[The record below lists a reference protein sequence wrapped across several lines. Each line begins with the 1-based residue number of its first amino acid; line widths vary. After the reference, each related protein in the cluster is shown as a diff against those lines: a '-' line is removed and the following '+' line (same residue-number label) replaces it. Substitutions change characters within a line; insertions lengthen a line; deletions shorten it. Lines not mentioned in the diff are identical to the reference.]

1 MIISFY
7 HTTNYIC
14 FTGKCIYIY
23 IFFLQLQMNKKRV
36 YINPLVALISLCLLG
51 LLVALLNL
59 SALAIMRMPVK
70 RKYFSY
76 PLLWLTASNV
86 LIGIFPLPLYGLKK
100 YNFESS
106 AVASIICDAW
116 RYSYFVTSHISM
128 ITLVVMTLDKII
140 SLTSP
145 LRYKYL
151 VTKLRINI
159 ILIVFWTFY
168 AGFDI
173 IPFFPISEKDKD
185 NCHYYVKKQWAILMN
200 IFTTAIPLPVI
211 IMCYIYMTML
221 AYRHAVRK
229 SFKDKNIKNTSFS
242 HNLKVVIEV
251 KATKKVSYIVT
262 AYMICWMPSTIYYLL
277 VWLCPY
283 CFPKNYQPHKTWI
296 RFFFKLLIMFH
307 GFVTPILFC
316 WQSKIFR
323 KSVKDSI
330 NRHRSIFANI
340 DGAAEKTR
348 KFKAGV
354 RSVTVAIHLKNKA
367 IQQKDRSKDT

>member
-1 MIISFY
+1 MY
-7 HTTNYIC
+7 
-14 FTGKCIYIY
+14 IYIY
-23 IFFLQLQMNKKRV
+23 IYILFQLQMNNKRV
-36 YINPLVALISLCLLG
+36 YINPLVALICLCLLG
-51 LLVALLNL
+51 FLVALLNL
-59 SALAIMRMPVK
+59 SALAIMRVPVK

-86 LIGIFPLPLYGLKK
+86 LIGMFPLPLYGLKK

-140 SLTSP
+140 SFTSP
-145 LRYKYL
+145 LRYKYF

-168 AGFDI
+168 AGFDM
-173 IPFFPISEKDKD
+173 IPFFPISEKDND

-211 IMCYIYMTML
+211 ILCYIYMIIL
-221 AYRHAVRK
+221 AYRHAVRR
-229 SFKDKNIKNTSFS
+229 SFKEKNIKNPSFR

-262 AYMICWMPSTIYYLL
+262 AYMACWLPSTIYYLL

-296 RFFFKLLIMFH
+296 RFFFKLLLMFH

-330 NRHRSIFANI
+330 NRRRSIFANI
-340 DGAAEKTR
+340 DDETEKNR
-348 KFKAGV
+348 KCKAGV

-367 IQQKDRSKDT
+367 MQKKDVSKDT

>member
-14 FTGKCIYIY
+14 FTRKCIYIYIYIY

-145 LRYKYL
+145 L
-151 VTKLRINI
+151 
-159 ILIVFWTFY
+159 
-168 AGFDI
+168 
-173 IPFFPISEKDKD
+173 
-185 NCHYYVKKQWAILMN
+185 
-200 IFTTAIPLPVI
+200 
-211 IMCYIYMTML
+211 
-221 AYRHAVRK
+221 
-229 SFKDKNIKNTSFS
+229 
-242 HNLKVVIEV
+242 
-251 KATKKVSYIVT
+251 
-262 AYMICWMPSTIYYLL
+262 
-277 VWLCPY
+277 
-283 CFPKNYQPHKTWI
+283 
-296 RFFFKLLIMFH
+296 
-307 GFVTPILFC
+307 
-316 WQSKIFR
+316 
-323 KSVKDSI
+323 
-330 NRHRSIFANI
+330 
-340 DGAAEKTR
+340 
-348 KFKAGV
+348 
-354 RSVTVAIHLKNKA
+354 
-367 IQQKDRSKDT
+367 